1 MTQLNFSAAVLAL
14 TLVGTAGCSHAEE
27 PGKGQPRPAV
37 IETVEAH
44 GLEVLGEFDAPGGL
58 RGFATLAGGQQPV
71 AVYVTPD
78 GEHALV
84 GSLVNTAGEDI
95 GQEHLQRLVAE
106 PMSTRIWSQ
115 LEGSVWVA
123 DGADDAPRVV
133 YTFSDPNCPFC
144 NRFWQA
150 ARPWVESGK
159 VQLRHVMVGV
169 IKADSANKVA
179 AILTASSPSEMLDR
193 NERTYA
199 SGGIDGLAT
208 VPAKVRTQLDANQLL
223 MHELGFQGTP
233 GILFQDANGVVQR
246 RSGMPAPDDL
256 PTVLGPR

>member
-1 MTQLNFSAAVLAL
+1 MKQFSFTAAALAL
-14 TLVGTAGCSHAEE
+14 TLAGAAGCSHAEE
-27 PGKGQPRPAV
+27 PGKAQPPV
-37 IETVEAH
+37 IATIEAH
-44 GLEVLGEFDAPGGL
+44 GLEVLGEFDAPADL
-58 RGFATLAGGQQPV
+58 RGFAGLAGQQPV

-84 GSLVNTAGEDI
+84 GQLVNVAGEDV
-95 GQEHLQRLVAE
+95 GGAHLQRLVAK
-106 PMSTRIWSQ
+106 PMSERIWSQ
-115 LEGSVWVA
+115 LEGSTWVA

-150 ARPWVESGK
+150 ARPWVEAGK

-179 AILTASSPSEMLDR
+179 AILTAPSPSAMLTR
-193 NERTYA
+193 NEREYA
-199 SGGIDGLAT
+199 RGGIDGMAT
-208 VPAKVRTQLDANQLL
+208 VPSRIRGQLDANQRL

-233 GILFQDANGVVQR
+233 GILFRDADGIVQR
-246 RSGMPAPDDL
+246 RAGMPAPGDL

>member
-1 MTQLNFSAAVLAL
+1 MRQINLTAAALAL
-14 TLVGTAGCSHAEE
+14 ILGGTAGCSHAEE
-27 PGKGQPRPAV
+27 PGKARPAV
-37 IETVEAH
+37 IDTVEAH
-44 GLEVLGEFDAPGGL
+44 GLEVLGEFDAPGEL
-58 RGFATLAGGQQPV
+58 RGFAGVAGRQPV

-84 GSLVNTAGEDI
+84 GQLVNVAGEDM
-95 GQEHLQRLVAE
+95 GAAHLQRLVAG
-106 PMSTRIWSQ
+106 PMSERIWSQ
-115 LEGSVWVA
+115 LGDSTWVA
-123 DGADDAPRVV
+123 DGSDDAPRVV

-150 ARPWVESGK
+150 ARPWVEAGK

-179 AILTASSPSEMLDR
+179 AILTAPSPSEMLAR
-193 NERTYA
+193 NEREYA
-199 SGGIDGLAT
+199 RGGIDGVAT
-208 VPAKVRTQLDANQLL
+208 VPAGVRGQLDANQRL

-233 GILFQDANGVVQR
+233 GILFRDADGVVQR
-246 RSGMPAPDDL
+246 RAGMPAPGDL